1 MSTWMIESE
10 LAYRMERLQGGGGPR
25 RPGRGRASP
34 RMRRKVGRGLIALG
48 ERVAGP
54 DGTARR

>member
-1 MSTWMIESE
+1 MIESE
-10 LAYRMERLQGGGGPR
+10 LAYRMERLHGEGGPR

-34 RMRRKVGRGLIALG
+34 RLRRKVGRGLIALG

-54 DGTARR
+54 DGTTRG